1 MYKTILIIPLIL
13 LSTWVSSAQNSTDCD
28 TRPSIQ
34 IDVPEGAAPWSSLDL
49 NNDPCLFQFAI
60 VTDRTGGLR
69 PGIFKEGIGRLNLL
83 QPEFV
88 MSVGDFIPGYTTDQ
102 KELDRQWNEFEE
114 MVTELEM
121 PFFYVPGNHDLT
133 NEVMLETWKERFGP
147 TYYHFTYKD
156 VLFLCLN
163 SEDQLRGA
171 GRGTI
176 SDEQHDYVAKVLAEN
191 PSVKWTLVF
200 LHQPLWS
207 QNDPKRWPDVEKLLA
222 GRNHSVF
229 AGHVHRYTKWDR
241 NDGKYF
247 TLATTGGG
255 SRLRG
260 AALGEFDHVSWVSMT
275 ENGPIL
281 ANIELEGIWNED
293 VVTSDVRT
301 YISKV
306 QDLRKV
312 LFSPHFA
319 TGEFSEGS
327 MSVKITND
335 ADVPMKVKLSTDFSW
350 DLVAHFEEPVI
361 EVGPNSVA
369 STQLHLTARRP
380 KDVTLMRAVPINVH
394 LALQQEDGPD
404 LAVPFQY
411 QVKPLAAYHLAGAQQ
426 KIMID
431 GDLEEWDSW
440 NYEVTGSGK
449 DASAVFDL
457 SVDDEYLYVA
467 ARVTDDQIVRMPAT
481 PAYNQD
487 AIAVVVGM
495 DPAEVSAMST
505 GQGWYREELFLIIN
519 PEKDG
524 LKSAP
529 FSQRGVP
536 EGVKVSCKASG
547 IGYDLEMAIPVALI
561 KEKQGED
568 WQSIRFNLGL
578 LDFDPDE
585 QNEQHYFQPDWR
597 GKGNV
602 IGSGLFFKK

>member
-1 MYKTILIIPLIL
+1 MYKTILILPLLL
-13 LSTWVSSAQNSTDCD
+13 LSSLGASAQTSADCG

-34 IDVPEGAAPWSSLDL
+34 IDVPEGVTPWSTLEL

-69 PGIFKEGIGRLNLL
+69 PGIFKEGINRLNLL

-88 MSVGDFIPGYTTDQ
+88 MSVGDFIPGYTTDLN
-102 KELDRQWNEFEE
+102 ELNRQWNEFEE
-114 MVTELEM
+114 MVHELNM

-133 NEVMLETWKERFGP
+133 NEVMLDVWKERFGP
-147 TYYHFTYKD
+147 TYYHFIYKD

-176 SDEQHDYVAKVLAEN
+176 SDEQYEYVEKVLAEN

-207 QNDPKRWPDVEKLLA
+207 QNDPKRWPDVEKLLE
-222 GRNHSVF
+222 GRQHSVF
-229 AGHVHRYTKWDR
+229 AGHVHRYTKWER

-260 AALGEFDHVSWVSMT
+260 AQLGEFDHVSWISMT
-275 ENGPIL
+275 EKGPVL

-293 VVTSDVRT
+293 VVTSDVRS

-312 LFSPHFA
+312 LFSPHF
-319 TGEFSEGS
+319 TSGEFSEGS
-327 MSVKITND
+327 MAVKITND
-335 ADVPMKVKLSTDFSW
+335 ADVPMKAKLSADFSW

-361 EVGPNSVA
+361 EVAPNSVV
-369 STQLHLTARRP
+369 STKLHMTARRP
-380 KDVTLMRAVPINVH
+380 KDVTLLRGVPINVH
-394 LALQQEDGPD
+394 LSLQQEDGPD

-411 QVKPLAAYHLAGAQQ
+411 QVKPLAGYHLAKA
-426 KIMID
+426 KKKVVID
-431 GDLEEWDSW
+431 GKLQEWKSW
-440 NYEVTGSGK
+440 NYKVEGLEK
-449 DASAVFDL
+449 DASALFDL
-457 SVDDEYLYVA
+457 SVDDEYLYLA
-467 ARVTDDQIVRMPAT
+467 AKVTDDQIVRMPET
-481 PAYNQD
+481 PSYNQD

-505 GQGWYREELFLIIN
+505 GRGWYREELFLMIN

-529 FSQRGVP
+529 FSQRDIP
-536 EGVKVSCKASG
+536 EGIKVACKVSEV
-547 IGYDLEMAIPVALI
+547 GYDLEMAIPVSLME
-561 KEKQGED
+561 EKQGKD
-568 WQSIRFNLGL
+568 WQSIRFNLGI

-585 QNEQHYFQPDWR
+585 QSQQYFFQPDWR
-597 GKGNV
+597 GKENV